1 MKKGISLILTGVMVC
16 TSLLGGCSSGKTT
29 GTSSAAASGA
39 ASTAAGGQSY
49 TFRYSEIQATSHPAS
64 KADAKF
70 AELVKEKTNGRIN
83 IQVYYNAQ
91 LGDEKSGVEQV
102 QYGGLDFTRASL
114 SVLAEF
120 DKELNVLSLPYLFSS
135 SDQMWKVLDG
145 PIGQK
150 FLNGISGSK
159 MVGLSWFDAGARNFY
174 TVKPVKTMA
183 DLKGLKIRVQESGLM
198 MDMVKALGAS
208 PTPMDYGEVYS
219 ALQNGVVD
227 GAENNWPSYEST
239 KHYEVAKYLLEDG
252 HSRLPE
258 MQLCSQKTWDKL
270 SDSDKKIIQE
280 CATESSKVERQLW
293 AESEKEAQAKVKAAG
308 ATVTELSP
316 DELKKF
322 QDAMKPLYTKYA
334 KDYIDTVNQIQATK

>member
-1 MKKGISLILTGVMVC
+1 MAC
-16 TSLLGGCSSGKTT
+16 TAFLGGCSGKTS
-29 GTSSAAASGA
+29 GTSSAAGSA
-39 ASTAAGGQSY
+39 AGSSAAVSTAGGGQTY
-49 TFRYSEIQATSHPAS
+49 TFRYSEIQAPTHPAS

-70 AELVKEKTNGRIN
+70 AELVKEKSNGRIN

-114 SVLAEF
+114 SVLSEF
-120 DKELNVLSLPYLFSS
+120 DKELNILSLPYLFSS

-145 PIGQK
+145 DIGKK

-183 DLKGLKIRVQESGLM
+183 DLKGKKIRVQESALM

-239 KHYEVAKYLLEDG
+239 KHYEVARYLLEDG

-258 MQLCSQKTWDKL
+258 MQLISQKTWEKL
-270 SDSDKKIIQE
+270 SDGDKQILQDCASE
-280 CATESSKVERQLW
+280 CSQVERQLW
-293 AESEKEAQAKVKAAG
+293 AESEKDSQAKVKAAG
-308 ATVTELSP
+308 ATITELSP

-322 QDAMKPLYTKYA
+322 QDAMKPLYEKYA
-334 KDYIDTVNQIQATK
+334 KDYMDTVNQIQATK